1 MKKVFYFFVA
11 FLFSIAVLSL
21 TGCSTMEVVR
31 DKGVQYVNGY
41 CDKPAGEREAI
52 RQMVNEQIAP
62 HELALKCDP
71 RGSE

>member
-1 MKKVFYFFVA
+1 MKKVFYFFIA

-21 TGCSTMEVVR
+21 VGCSTIEVVR

-41 CDKPAGEREAI
+41 CEKPEGERAAI

-62 HELALKCDP
+62 HELALKSDS
-71 RGSE
+71 RG